1 MGQLYKVKII
11 HSVTGILCALLFVLS
26 VESWPALF
34 IKPKSFFH
42 GFIQFLPVVGV
53 VIALL
58 FTKFKNTFILPVLLS
73 VLGFVFVF
81 LSEPFSPVAFL
92 LPFTVLFIPY
102 AAYFYKY
109 RDFGEMLSVLRWV
122 IPAALLV
129 SWQTMMPFSNIA
141 VKDFNLYIT
150 AAGVGLILIAA
161 FKPARFTSLL
171 ILCLLSVAAGFIF
184 FEQGMIQAGFC
195 QFYFIVAGIIS
206 FDAGGAHIFTKET
219 TVKIS
224 RAKLLF
230 ISVCVASFA
239 VIFIDANGEDLI
251 NALAQ
256 KKDVISGLL
265 RISPGV

>member
-1 MGQLYKVKII
+1 MGQLYKVKVI
-11 HSVTGILCALLFVLS
+11 HTITGVLCALLFVLS

-34 IKPKSFFH
+34 IKPKSFFQ
-42 GFIQFLPVVGV
+42 GFVQFLPVIGT

-129 SWQTMMPFSNIA
+129 SWQTMMPFSNIG

-150 AAGVGLILIAA
+150 AAGVGLMLIAV
-161 FKPARFTSLL
+161 FKPARFASLL
-171 ILCLLSVAAGFIF
+171 TIGLLSATAGFMF
-184 FEQGMIQAGFC
+184 LKQGMIQAGFC
-195 QFYFIVAGIIS
+195 QFYFIVAGTLS
-206 FDAGGAHIFTKET
+206 FDSGKAHIFTKET
-219 TVKIS
+219 TVKLL

-230 ISVCVASFA
+230 LLVCIASFA
-239 VIFIDANGEDLI
+239 VIVIDVSGQDLI
-251 NALAQ
+251 SALAH

-265 RISPGV
+265 SNGADV